1 MHFWEGVAL
10 AFHQIRAEKLKSF
23 FSLLGVIMG
32 VMFLIIVVTVVE
44 GLDRYVRED
53 FTSQIFGVNTVTLSR
68 WQSVN
73 INSTREQRR
82 ERNRRPRLRFE
93 DADAVREQ
101 LELPARVAVESQTGG
116 SIVGDNGITASGVSI
131 TGASPEIFEIRNYT
145 IEFGRAFTTQENAA
159 RSAVLV
165 IGSETADRVFEGQ
178 SAIGRTMRVRG
189 FPYRVIGV
197 LEERGSLFGRSLDN
211 MVIAPARS
219 PLRAITA
226 PLGYVDDI
234 IIQAIDPEQLRDIQM
249 EVEGIMRVRRRL
261 RPAQEPDF
269 SLETADE
276 AISFWDN
283 ISRMLFIALPML
295 VSISLVVG
303 GIVIMN
309 IMLVSVMER
318 TREIGVRK
326 ALGAKRK
333 DILAQVMIESATLS
347 TVGASFGV
355 LAGLGIAQGISAVSP
370 MPAAVSPKW
379 IMLGLGLGLTVGII
393 AGVYPAAQASKM
405 DPVDALRYE

>member
-197 LEERGSLFGRSLDN
+197 LEERGSLFGQSLDN